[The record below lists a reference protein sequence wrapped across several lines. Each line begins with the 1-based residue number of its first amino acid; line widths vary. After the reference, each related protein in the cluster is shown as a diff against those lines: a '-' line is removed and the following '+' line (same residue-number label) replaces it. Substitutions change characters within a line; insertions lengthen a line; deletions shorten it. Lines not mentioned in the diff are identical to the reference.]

1 MYICFQQ
8 SWFKRLAK
16 PLSFPL
22 SDLFNF
28 LLASDKVPLVSLKK
42 DDPSVVS
49 NYMYRPISLL
59 SGVGKVR
66 KSTKI
71 RNR

>member
-1 MYICFQQ
+1 MSICFQQ
-8 SWFKRLAK
+8 SWSKRLAK

-49 NYMYRPISLL
+49 N
-59 SGVGKVR
+59 
-66 KSTKI
+66 
-71 RNR
+71 